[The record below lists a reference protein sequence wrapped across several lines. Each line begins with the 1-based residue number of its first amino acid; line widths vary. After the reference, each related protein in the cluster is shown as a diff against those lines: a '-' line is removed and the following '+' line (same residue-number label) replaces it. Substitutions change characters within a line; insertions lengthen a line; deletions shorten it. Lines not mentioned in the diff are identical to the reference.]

1 MATRNRKE
9 VAGTIPVWSWVAA
22 ALGLLLVAGCVSFM
36 LYQHFAEDHT
46 PPLVAIA
53 VQSVVP
59 SGDGYVVTID
69 VTNRGSAVASGL
81 VIEGVLS
88 DTATAVETSTI
99 TIDYVPSGSHRQAGL
114 YFTRDPGRFNLEIRP
129 KGYIDP

>member
-1 MATRNRKE
+1 MAGS
-9 VAGTIPVWSWVAA
+9 VG
-22 ALGLLLVAGCVSFM
+22 FM
-36 LYQHFAEDHT
+36 LYQHFAEDGT
-46 PPLVAIA
+46 PPLVAIE

-81 VIEGVLS
+81 VIEGVLN
-88 DTATAVETSTI
+88 DTSTAVETSTI

-114 YFTRDPGRFNLEIRP
+114 YFTRDPGRFNPQILP
-129 KGYIDP
+129 KGYVDP

>member
-1 MATRNRKE
+1 MAGS
-9 VAGTIPVWSWVAA
+9 VG
-22 ALGLLLVAGCVSFM
+22 FM
-36 LYQHFAEDHT
+36 LYQHFAEDRT
-46 PPLVAIA
+46 PPLVAIE

-81 VIEGVLS
+81 VIEGVLN

-114 YFTRDPGRFNLEIRP
+114 YFSRDPGRFNLQIRP
-129 KGYIDP
+129 KGYVDP